1 VPFALLPALD
11 VTDGRL
17 GVYRPE
23 GPAPIG
29 AFEGDPVAAA
39 TAFVVAGALLLP
51 RWPRLVWLHLPALA
65 WGAYVVLAGEICPLT
80 PLESALREAG
90 GGRRFEESFIEHYLL
105 PLVYP
110 GAVQGPTGRRL
121 QAALGVALL
130 LFNAGAYALLWWR
143 RRRRARRP
151 DNRGGPA

>member
-1 VPFALLPALD
+1 MRTSAARDPPAGAANMSYRLLADAVLLLHF
-11 VTDGRL
+11 GFL
-17 GVYRPE
+17 
-23 GPAPIG
+23 
-29 AFEGDPVAAA
+29 
-39 TAFVVAGALLLP
+39 AFVVAGALLLP

-110 GAVQGPTGRRL
+110 GAVQGTTGRRL

-143 RRRRARRP
+143 RRRRARQP

>member
-1 VPFALLPALD
+1 MSYRLLADAVLLLHF
-11 VTDGRL
+11 GFL
-17 GVYRPE
+17 
-23 GPAPIG
+23 
-29 AFEGDPVAAA
+29 
-39 TAFVVAGALLLP
+39 AFVVAGALLLP

-65 WGAYVVLAGEICPLT
+65 WGATVVLAGEICPLT

-90 GGRRFEESFIEHYLL
+90 GGRGFEESFIEHYLL

-121 QAALGVALL
+121 QVALGVALL

-151 DNRGGPA
+151 DNRGGSA